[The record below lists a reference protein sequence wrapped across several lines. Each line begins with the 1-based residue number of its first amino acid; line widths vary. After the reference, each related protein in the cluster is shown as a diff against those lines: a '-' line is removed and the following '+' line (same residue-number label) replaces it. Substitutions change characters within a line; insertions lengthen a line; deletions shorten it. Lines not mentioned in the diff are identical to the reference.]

1 MLEIRGKRVESDLE
15 KDFVEILEMNLQDY
29 EEIKDV
35 LIDEFDDFWT
45 PSILESELKSENS
58 KYIVAKEYAKIVGFA
73 GIWISPVD
81 VQITNIVTKKTERKR
96 GIGTKLLDKLIE
108 MAKNTGLDTISL
120 EMNEN
125 NFPAGIL
132 YENAGFEVVG
142 IRKKYY
148 NGKDNA
154 IIMTKFFKR

>member
-1 MLEIRGKRVESDLE
+1 
-15 KDFVEILEMNLQDY
+15 MNLNDF
-29 EEIKDV
+29 EEIKYT
-35 LIDEFDDFWT
+35 LTEEFDSFWT
-45 PSILESELKSENS
+45 PSILESEIKSENS
-58 KYIVAKEYAKIVGFA
+58 KYIVAKENNQIVGFA

-81 VQITNIVTKKTERKR
+81 VQITNIVTKKSERKR

-108 MAKNTGLDTISL
+108 MARESGRDNISL
-120 EMNEN
+120 EVNEN
-125 NFPAGIL
+125 NMAAGIL